1 MIKTL
6 SPAGQ
11 VLFFIFLVV
20 FMSIFAELIWGISIS
35 IVVGDEMIAHTNW
48 NDARIY
54 LSRVLFSQV
63 FSFLLSFMLFLRF
76 TGEDFSTVV
85 FINKSNLQRIGLTLI
100 FAVTSLLFFPVLEWL
115 NEPLRSLLPGSL
127 LATEAITDDLQ
138 MRLVFS
144 DDGIQYVFLIIT
156 LALLPAIFEE
166 LVFRGLLIHKMLQ
179 SGMSET
185 GAILMSAAVFALS
198 HFQPMKFLALFFLGA
213 ALGFIY
219 RKFGNIKYSML
230 FHFLIN
236 GSQITVGYLTASG
249 IIGEGW
255 L

>member
-11 VLFFIFLVV
+11 VIFFIFLVI
-20 FMSIFAELIWGISIS
+20 FMSIFAELIWSISIS
-35 IVVGDEMIAHTNW
+35 IVVSDEMIAHTDW

-76 TGEDFSTVV
+76 TGDDFLTVV
-85 FINKSNLQRIGLTLI
+85 LIKKSNFQRIGLTFI
-100 FAVTSLLFFPVLEWL
+100 FVFISLFFFPVLEWL
-115 NEPLRSLLPGSL
+115 NEPLRTLLPGSL
-127 LATEAITDDLQ
+127 LAAEAITDALQ
-138 MRLVFS
+138 IHLIYS
-144 DDGIQYVFLIIT
+144 DDGIQYLFLLIT
-156 LALLPAIFEE
+156 MALLPAIFEE
-166 LVFRGLLIHKMLQ
+166 LVFRGLLIHKMIQ
-179 SGMSET
+179 SGMNET
-185 GAILMSAAVFALS
+185 GAILMSAAIFALS
-198 HFQPMKFLALFFLGA
+198 HFQPMKFLAMFFLGA

-219 RKFGNIKYSML
+219 RKFGDIKYGML

-255 L
+255 P